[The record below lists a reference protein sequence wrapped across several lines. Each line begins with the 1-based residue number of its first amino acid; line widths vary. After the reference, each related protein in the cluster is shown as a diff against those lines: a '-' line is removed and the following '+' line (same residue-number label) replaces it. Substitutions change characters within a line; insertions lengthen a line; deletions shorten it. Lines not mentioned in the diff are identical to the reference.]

1 MAAPRTARERVRDEV
16 TGEILAVARTHLATG
31 CPITVHTHPGTER
44 GLDVQRVM
52 SEEGVDPGAVVLGH
66 SGDSTDVDHLG
77 ALAEAG
83 FWLGMDRFGI
93 NLETTF
99 EARADTVIEL
109 CRRGHADR
117 MVLSH
122 DAACYMDWVD
132 PEAFTFLPQWHYLH
146 IEQDVLPYLRDHGV
160 TEELVKELAKTAPLR
175 VVFRDNGFV
184 SDAGKINVEQIFRQV
199 SPTTEVKAI

>member
-1 MAAPRTARERVRDEV
+1 MLKCAVDEDGLTPGVERIMR
-16 TGEILAVARTHLATG
+16 AVAKAHLATG
-31 CPITVHTHPGTER
+31 CPVTVHTHPGTQR

-52 SEEGVDPGAVVLGH
+52 AEEGVDPGAVVLGH

-99 EARADTVIEL
+99 EARADTVVEL
-109 CRRGHADR
+109 CRRGYAGR

-132 PEAFTFLPQWHYLH
+132 PEAMPFLPQWHYLH

-160 TEELVKELAKTAPLR
+160 TEEQITRMLV
-175 VVFRDNGFV
+175 DNPWR
-184 SDAGKINVEQIFRQV
+184 IF
-199 SPTTEVKAI
+199 EGG